1 MRLRAVVSLL
11 IILACAGTLVSCSA
25 DKNVSPLTPL
35 EASKQAAE
43 KAAKILGTAIT
54 GASPVSPQ
62 AALEI
67 PILAPLNRAF
77 LDSLLRPAIDAA
89 STAVAGHALG
99 IRPTSQDFTYIQ
111 GVQVPTLSD
120 LLSPPGSDD
129 QGTLETMPA
138 SYDLRAP
145 GKITAVKDQNPYGTC
160 WSFATLGSLESSL
173 MPGERWDFS
182 EDNMVLNSG
191 FYNGDDP
198 YNWGGN
204 IVMST
209 AYLVR
214 WAGPVDESADT
225 YGDSYTPAELSPL
238 LHVQEV
244 NWIPARGSAL
254 DNDNL
259 KRAIVEYGG
268 VYVAMG
274 WYEAA
279 ADSIYFDASTA
290 SYYYF
295 GYSNANHAVLA
306 IGWDDDYPASNFP
319 VRPLGDGAFLV
330 KNSWGTGF
338 GDGGYFY
345 VSYYDTIFG
354 RNDLMGV
361 VDKAEST
368 DNYSGIY
375 QYDPLGDVN
384 GMGYQGSTGWFAN
397 VFTAQTTSWLRAAGF
412 YALAPGTSYEV
423 YAGSSL
429 ATMTPNTSGTLDYMG
444 YHTVPLAEPV
454 ALTPGQPFVVAVK
467 VTSPE
472 TDRPIAV
479 EYPIANFS
487 GAATAQPGQSY
498 VSSDGTDWSD
508 LTTVWDA
515 NANVCLKAYVTTG
528 P

>member
-1 MRLRAVVSLL
+1 
-11 IILACAGTLVSCSA
+11 
-25 DKNVSPLTPL
+25 
-35 EASKQAAE
+35 
-43 KAAKILGTAIT
+43 
-54 GASPVSPQ
+54 
-62 AALEI
+62 
-67 PILAPLNRAF
+67 
-77 LDSLLRPAIDAA
+77 
-89 STAVAGHALG
+89 
-99 IRPTSQDFTYIQ
+99 
-111 GVQVPTLSD
+111 
-120 LLSPPGSDD
+120 
-129 QGTLETMPA
+129 
-138 SYDLRAP
+138 
-145 GKITAVKDQNPYGTC
+145 
-160 WSFATLGSLESSL
+160 
-173 MPGERWDFS
+173 
-182 EDNMVLNSG
+182 
-191 FYNGDDP
+191 
-198 YNWGGN
+198 
-204 IVMST
+204 
-209 AYLVR
+209 
-214 WAGPVDESADT
+214 
-225 YGDSYTPAELSPL
+225 
-238 LHVQEV
+238 
-244 NWIPARGSAL
+244 
-254 DNDNL
+254 
-259 KRAIVEYGG
+259 
-268 VYVAMG
+268 
-274 WYEAA
+274 
-279 ADSIYFDASTA
+279 
-290 SYYYF
+290 
-295 GYSNANHAVLA
+295 
-306 IGWDDDYPASNFP
+306 